1 MTFNFST
8 GFITYF
14 LCSLVIL
21 TFVFFLIIQ
30 NFYKKR
36 YSRYR
41 HSLILLLLVIS
52 VFLWCI
58 GQALANLLLSS
69 LIFKIS
75 LLFLIPWSFLLI
87 FILDLMSRDSID
99 PIKTLIITIISFA
112 YIISMTDPNAVIFF
126 TSPLGETGMAWSGNF
141 EVTGAILAVFQNCF
155 WTYYLAKIHWNT
167 PTQLKKYSRL
177 FVGSFGCAWMVI
189 ISVLLGLDK
198 IILGTDAIFLAS
210 GVIVFMIALS
220 YEPKLAF
227 ILPFKAL
234 TLTVIDLERGGLPLF
249 THNWNPRKDYID
261 DSLFSGMMTGMSNF
275 MKETVQR
282 GNIREIQLDDAVLII
297 QRAKE
302 YPLVSVLVTTKSSV
316 VLRNSLNSFLESF
329 MNKFNVI
336 LTNTLMINTNQ
347 FEAASELVVQA
358 FPFIPES

>member
-1 MTFNFST
+1 MTLNFST

-14 LCSLVIL
+14 LCSLAIL
-21 TFVFFLIIQ
+21 AFVFFLIFQ
-30 NFYKKR
+30 NFYKNK

-52 VFLWCI
+52 VYLWCI

-75 LLFLIPWSFLLI
+75 LLFLIPWAFLLI

-99 PIKTLIITIISFA
+99 PIKTILITIISFA
-112 YIISMTDPNAVIFF
+112 YLLSMTDPIAVVFF
-126 TSPLGETGMAWSGNF
+126 TSPLDETGMAWGGNF
-141 EVTGAILAVFQNCF
+141 ELTGVLLAISQNLF
-155 WTYYLAKIHWNT
+155 WTYYLLKIHWNS
-167 PTQLKKYSRL
+167 PIHLKKYSRL
-177 FVGSFGCAWMVI
+177 FVGSIGCVWMVM
-189 ISVLLGLDK
+189 ISVILGLDK
-198 IILGTDAIFLAS
+198 VILGIDSFFLAS

-220 YEPKLAF
+220 YEPRLAF

-234 TLTVIDLERGGLPLF
+234 TLTVIDLKRGGLPLF

-261 DSLFSGMMTGMSNF
+261 DSLFSGMMTGMGNF

-282 GNIREIQLDDAVLII
+282 GNIKEIQLDEAVLII
-297 QRAKE
+297 QRYKE
-302 YPLVSVLVTTKSSV
+302 YPLVFVLVTTKSSV
-316 VLRNSLNSFLESF
+316 ILRNSLNSFLESF
-329 MNKFNVI
+329 INKFSEV
-336 LTNTLMINTNQ
+336 LTNTIMINTNQ
-347 FEAASELVVQA
+347 FTEASELVSLA